1 MQGPIASSQGKETAT
16 EIAARYFEK
25 GYTPEEVA
33 ELMKQE
39 KMYFPSISGV
49 LNELLGRKNKT
60 VEALAELSG
69 MNPATIYR
77 FMNNERNPSRNA
89 LLRIAITLELSI
101 SETQVLL
108 KSGNCA
114 SLSASRERDLIIMDG
129 LVNKK
134 YFDDI
139 NQALIDKNL
148 TDLNSRG

>member
-1 MQGPIASSQGKETAT
+1 MQGLFASNRGNETPT
-16 EIAARYFEK
+16 EIAAKYFEQ
-25 GYTPEEVA
+25 GYTPEQVA
-33 ELMKQE
+33 EMMKSE
-39 KMYFPSISGV
+39 KIYFPTIAGV
-49 LNELLGRKNKT
+49 LNELLGKRNKT
-60 VEALAELSG
+60 VDALAELSG

-129 LVNKK
+129 IVNKK